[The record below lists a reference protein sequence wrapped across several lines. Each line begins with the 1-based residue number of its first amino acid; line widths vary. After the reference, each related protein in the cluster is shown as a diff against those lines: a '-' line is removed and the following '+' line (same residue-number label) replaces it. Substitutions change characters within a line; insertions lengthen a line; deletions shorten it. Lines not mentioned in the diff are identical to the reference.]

1 MEQTL
6 ELTRRLLGELA
17 HPIDFV
23 DLVRLVAAQ
32 TGIDEASA
40 KAAILRLLFE
50 GEVSIDSEWSVRI
63 VALKTNDVL
72 DPVLQCDAA

>member
-1 MEQTL
+1 MEQAL

-17 HPIDFV
+17 QPIDFV
-23 DLVRLVAAQ
+23 DLVRLVTAQ
-32 TGIDEASA
+32 PGVDEATA

-63 VALKTNDVL
+63 VALKTQDAGE
-72 DPVLQCDAA
+72 PVLQYDAA